1 MKNLLRVS
9 VLSLIFAFLFTMGIG
24 DFTDSHAWE
33 KKQRRNPTKS
43 GIKATGQAKKESGM
57 ARWNSLSPEQQ
68 EYMKQRARAAASKAK
83 ASGEEYWNSLSPDE
97 QQEALVRA
105 KAAMKKGRKRWQSL
119 PE

>member
-1 MKNLLRVS
+1 MKIISRLN
-9 VLSLIFAFLFTMGIG
+9 VLGILAAFLLTIGLG

-33 KKQRRNPTKS
+33 RKQRRSPTKS

-68 EYMKQRARAAASKAK
+68 EYMKQRARAAGSKAK